1 MITNKLCFVISVIS
15 QMSDINV
22 RVAEMIYDTFNPFI
36 RSHFSDRS
44 GIENVKSV
52 EMLQDS
58 LIKALRTLVSK
69 SAPGDVSRFTKLLL
83 KLPDLRTLNNMHSE
97 KLLSFRIDA

>member
-1 MITNKLCFVISVIS
+1 MAAIMHDL
-15 QMSDINV
+15 
-22 RVAEMIYDTFNPFI
+22 FNRFI
-36 RSHFSDRS
+36 LSHCLDRS

-97 KLLSFRIDA
+97 KLLSFRIDAWEAFGSCY

>member
-1 MITNKLCFVISVIS
+1 
-15 QMSDINV
+15 MSEVVMMYDICK
-22 RVAEMIYDTFNPFI
+22 YYSDFFFFL
-36 RSHFSDRS
+36 SHCSDRS
-44 GIENVKSV
+44 GLENVKSV

-69 SAPGDVSRFTKLLL
+69 NAPGDVSRFTKLLL